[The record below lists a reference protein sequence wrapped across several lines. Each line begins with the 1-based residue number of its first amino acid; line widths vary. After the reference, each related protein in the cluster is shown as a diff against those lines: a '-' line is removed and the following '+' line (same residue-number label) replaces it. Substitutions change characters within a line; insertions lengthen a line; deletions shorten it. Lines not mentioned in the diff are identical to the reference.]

1 MLKRFM
7 IKLFMIKYV
16 AKSMPTFQTP
26 IYAISWGLLIISM
39 HQDSYIALFWCLI
52 CAVGHYFGAEM
63 GRKAILHRERDHKHT
78 AVRLFIREFCDLV

>member
-1 MLKRFM
+1 MLKRFV

-26 IYAISWGLLIISM
+26 HLCHIMGGLLIISM

-52 CAVGHYFGAEM
+52 CAVGHYFGAGM
-63 GRKAILHRERDHKHT
+63 GRKAIF
-78 AVRLFIREFCDLV
+78 AP